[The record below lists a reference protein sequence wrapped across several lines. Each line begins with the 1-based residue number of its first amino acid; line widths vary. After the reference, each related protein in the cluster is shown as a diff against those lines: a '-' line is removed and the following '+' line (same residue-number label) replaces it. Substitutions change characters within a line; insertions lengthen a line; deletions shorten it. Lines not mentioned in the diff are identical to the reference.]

1 MIVYMCCVFF
11 YYYYFNLFFIFF
23 TKGSEKASKR
33 GKEPRKGREGAK
45 ERWEKRV
52 ISHAQD
58 FGDLLQEAS
67 FMVPKKALRPTQDR
81 EGIEAVTS
89 SLGSAFSASKHPTLE
104 TH

>member
-1 MIVYMCCVFF
+1 M
-11 YYYYFNLFFIFF
+11 
-23 TKGSEKASKR
+23 
-33 GKEPRKGREGAK
+33 
-45 ERWEKRV
+45 
-52 ISHAQD
+52 ISHTQD
-58 FGDLLQEAS
+58 FGDLLPEAS

>member
-1 MIVYMCCVFF
+1 M
-11 YYYYFNLFFIFF
+11 
-23 TKGSEKASKR
+23 
-33 GKEPRKGREGAK
+33 
-45 ERWEKRV
+45 

-67 FMVPKKALRPTQDR
+67 FMVPKKALRPTQDH
-81 EGIEAVTS
+81 EGIEAVTY